1 MTRLRQA
8 ARRWSR
14 ALAQGGTRDRGAVSL
29 EMLIVFPAVL
39 LLILLVVHVGL
50 WWHARNVAMSAAQLG
65 VESARVRGASAGT
78 GTAEAREFLGR
89 AGGSISGISVTG
101 SKGAT
106 VQIRVTGYVDTMIPG
121 LKLRIDQHADAAA
134 ERITEAR

>member
-1 MTRLRQA
+1 MSHLRRA
-8 ARRWSR
+8 LRRRSR
-14 ALAQGGTRDRGAVSL
+14 ALTERSARDRGAVSL

-39 LLILLVVHVGL
+39 LVILLVVHVGL
-50 WWHARNVAMSAAQLG
+50 WWHARNVALSAAQLG

-78 GTAEAREFLGR
+78 GTAEARDFLAR
-89 AGGSISGISVTG
+89 AGGSISNASVTG

-106 VQIRVTGYVDTMIPG
+106 VRIHVTGYVDTMIPG
-121 LKLRIDQHADAAA
+121 LRLRIDQHADAAA

>member
-1 MTRLRQA
+1 MIRLRRTL
-8 ARRWSR
+8 RRWSS
-14 ALAQGGTRDRGAVSL
+14 ALAEGDVRDRGAVSL
-29 EMLIVFPAVL
+29 EMLIVFPVVL
-39 LLILLVVHVGL
+39 LIILLVVHVGL

-78 GTAEAREFLGR
+78 GTAEAREFLSR
-89 AGGSISGISVTG
+89 AGSSISGTSVSG

-106 VQIRVTGYVDTMIPG
+106 VTIRVTGYVDTMIPG
-121 LKLRIDQHADAAA
+121 LKLKIDQHADTAA

>member
-1 MTRLRQA
+1 MTRLRRGL
-8 ARRWSR
+8 RRWSR
-14 ALAQGGTRDRGAVSL
+14 ALAERDARDRGALSL
-29 EMLIVFPAVL
+29 EMLIVFPVVL
-39 LLILLVVHVGL
+39 LAILLVVHVGL
-50 WWHARNVAMSAAQLG
+50 WWHAKNVAMSAAQLG

-78 GTAEAREFLGR
+78 GTAEARDFLSR
-89 AGGSISGISVTG
+89 AGGSISGTSVSG

-106 VQIRVTGYVDTMIPG
+106 VTIRVTGYVDTMIPG

>member
-1 MTRLRQA
+1 M
-8 ARRWSR
+8 
-14 ALAQGGTRDRGAVSL
+14 SL

-50 WWHARNVAMSAAQLG
+50 WWHARNVALAAAQLG
-65 VESARVRGASAGT
+65 VESARVRGASAGA
-78 GTAEAREFLGR
+78 GTAEAREFLAR
-89 AGGSISGISVTG
+89 AGGSISHTSVSG
-101 SKGAT
+101 SKGTT
-106 VQIRVTGYVDTMIPG
+106 VRIRVTGYVDTMIPG

>member
-1 MTRLRQA
+1 MIRLRRTL
-8 ARRWSR
+8 RRWSR
-14 ALAQGGTRDRGAVSL
+14 ALAERDARDRGAVSL
-29 EMLIVFPAVL
+29 EMLIVFPVVL
-39 LLILLVVHVGL
+39 LIILLVVHVGL

-78 GTAEAREFLGR
+78 GTAEAREFLSR
-89 AGGSISGISVTG
+89 AGSSISGTSVSG

-106 VQIRVTGYVDTMIPG
+106 VTIRVTGYVDTMIPG
-121 LKLRIDQHADAAA
+121 LKLKIDQHADAAA

>member
-1 MTRLRQA
+1 MIRLRRTL
-8 ARRWSR
+8 RRWSR
-14 ALAQGGTRDRGAVSL
+14 ALAERDVRDRGAVSL
-29 EMLIVFPAVL
+29 EMLIVFPVVL
-39 LLILLVVHVGL
+39 LIILLVVHVGL

-78 GTAEAREFLGR
+78 GTAEAREFLSR
-89 AGGSISGISVTG
+89 AGSSISGTSVSG

-106 VQIRVTGYVDTMIPG
+106 VTIRVTGYVDTMIPG
-121 LKLRIDQHADAAA
+121 LKLKIDQHADAAA

>member
-1 MTRLRQA
+1 MIRLRRTL
-8 ARRWSR
+8 RRWSR
-14 ALAQGGTRDRGAVSL
+14 PLAQRDARDRGAVSL

-39 LLILLVVHVGL
+39 LIILLVVHVGL

-78 GTAEAREFLGR
+78 GTAEAREFLSR
-89 AGGSISGISVTG
+89 AGGSISGTSVSG

-106 VQIRVTGYVDTMIPG
+106 VTIRVTGYVDTMIPG
-121 LKLRIDQHADAAA
+121 LKLKIDQHADAAA

>member
-1 MTRLRQA
+1 MIRLRRTL
-8 ARRWSR
+8 RRWSR
-14 ALAQGGTRDRGAVSL
+14 ALAERDVRDRGAVSL
-29 EMLIVFPAVL
+29 ELLIVFPVVL
-39 LLILLVVHVGL
+39 LIILLVVHVGL

-78 GTAEAREFLGR
+78 GTAEAREFLSR
-89 AGGSISGISVTG
+89 AGSSISGTSVSG

-106 VQIRVTGYVDTMIPG
+106 VTIRVTGYVDTMIPG
-121 LKLRIDQHADAAA
+121 LKLKIDQHADAAA

>member
-1 MTRLRQA
+1 MTRLRQVT
-8 ARRWSR
+8 RRWSR
-14 ALAQGGTRDRGAVSL
+14 ALTNDARDRGAISL

-89 AGGSISGISVTG
+89 AGGSISGVSVTG
-101 SKGAT
+101 SKSAT
-106 VQIRVTGYVDTMIPG
+106 VRIRVTGYIDTMIPG
-121 LKLRIDQHADAAA
+121 LKLQIDQHADAAA

>member
-1 MTRLRQA
+1 MIRLRRTL
-8 ARRWSR
+8 RRWSR
-14 ALAQGGTRDRGAVSL
+14 ALVERDARDRGAVSL
-29 EMLIVFPAVL
+29 EMLIVFPVVL
-39 LLILLVVHVGL
+39 LIILMVVHVGL

-78 GTAEAREFLGR
+78 GTAEAREFLSR
-89 AGGSISGISVTG
+89 AGGSISGTSVSG

-106 VQIRVTGYVDTMIPG
+106 VTIRVTGYVDTMIPG
-121 LKLRIDQHADAAA
+121 LKLKIDQHADAAA

>member
-1 MTRLRQA
+1 M
-8 ARRWSR
+8 
-14 ALAQGGTRDRGAVSL
+14 RDRGAVSL
-29 EMLIVFPAVL
+29 EMLIVFPVVL
-39 LLILLVVHVGL
+39 LIILLVVHVGL

-78 GTAEAREFLGR
+78 GTAEAREFLSR
-89 AGGSISGISVTG
+89 AGSSISGTSVSG

-106 VQIRVTGYVDTMIPG
+106 VTIRVTGYVDTMIPG
-121 LKLRIDQHADAAA
+121 LKLKIDQHADTAA

>member
-1 MTRLRQA
+1 MIRLRRTL
-8 ARRWSR
+8 RRWSR
-14 ALAQGGTRDRGAVSL
+14 PLAERDARDCGAVSL
-29 EMLIVFPAVL
+29 EMLIVFPVVL
-39 LLILLVVHVGL
+39 LIILMVVHVGL

-78 GTAEAREFLGR
+78 GTAEAREFLSR
-89 AGGSISGISVTG
+89 AGGSITGTSVSG

-106 VQIRVTGYVDTMIPG
+106 VTIRVTGYVDTMIPG
-121 LKLRIDQHADAAA
+121 LKLKIDQHVDAAA

>member
-1 MTRLRQA
+1 MIGLRRA
-8 ARRWSR
+8 LRRWSR
-14 ALAQGGTRDRGAVSL
+14 ALAQRDARDRGAVSL

-39 LLILLVVHVGL
+39 LIILMVVHVGL

-78 GTAEAREFLGR
+78 GTAEAREFLSR
-89 AGGSISGISVTG
+89 AGRSISGTSVSG

-106 VQIRVTGYVDTMIPG
+106 VTIRVTGYVDTMIPG
-121 LKLRIDQHADAAA
+121 LKLKIDQHADAAA

>member
-1 MTRLRQA
+1 MIQLR
-8 ARRWSR
+8 RTLRGWSR
-14 ALAQGGTRDRGAVSL
+14 ALAERDTRDRGAVSL
-29 EMLIVFPAVL
+29 EMLIVFPVVL
-39 LLILLVVHVGL
+39 LIILLVVHVGL

-78 GTAEAREFLGR
+78 GTAEAREFLSR
-89 AGGSISGISVTG
+89 AGGSISGTSVSG

-106 VQIRVTGYVDTMIPG
+106 VTIRVTGYVDTMIPG
-121 LKLRIDQHADAAA
+121 LKLKIDQHADAAA

>member
-1 MTRLRQA
+1 VIRLRRTL
-8 ARRWSR
+8 RRWSR
-14 ALAQGGTRDRGAVSL
+14 ALAERDVRDRGAVSL
-29 EMLIVFPAVL
+29 ELLIVFPVVL
-39 LLILLVVHVGL
+39 LIILLVVHVGL

-78 GTAEAREFLGR
+78 GTAEAREFLSR
-89 AGGSISGISVTG
+89 AGSSISGTSVSG

-106 VQIRVTGYVDTMIPG
+106 VTIRVTGYVDTMIPG
-121 LKLRIDQHADAAA
+121 LKLKIDQHADAAA

>member
-1 MTRLRQA
+1 MRRLHRA

-14 ALAQGGTRDRGAVSL
+14 ALAENGTRDRGAVSL
-29 EMLIVFPAVL
+29 EMLIVFPVIL

-78 GTAEAREFLGR
+78 GTAEARAFLGR
-89 AGGSISGISVTG
+89 AGGSISHISVSG

-106 VQIRVTGYVDTMIPG
+106 VRIRVTGYVDTMIPG
-121 LKLRIDQHADAAA
+121 LKLKIDQHADAAA

>member
-1 MTRLRQA
+1 MTRPRQV

-14 ALAQGGTRDRGAVSL
+14 ALTQNDARDRGAISL

-101 SKGAT
+101 SKDAT
-106 VQIRVTGYVDTMIPG
+106 VRIRVTGYIDTMIPG
-121 LKLRIDQHADAAA
+121 LKLKIDQHADAAA

>member
-1 MTRLRQA
+1 VIRLRRA
-8 ARRWSR
+8 LRRWSR
-14 ALAQGGTRDRGAVSL
+14 ALAERDARDRGAVSL

-39 LLILLVVHVGL
+39 LIILTVVHVGL

-78 GTAEAREFLGR
+78 GTAEAREFLSR
-89 AGGSISGISVTG
+89 AGGTISGTSVSG

-106 VQIRVTGYVDTMIPG
+106 VTIRVTGYVDTMIPG
-121 LKLRIDQHADAAA
+121 LKLKIDQHADAAA